1 MWRQVRHEPPLL
13 RSQSVLLGQ
22 MPRRLQRP
30 LGAFERT
37 PALPLPSPLKEI
49 GHASLH
55 LLRHALLLAV
65 ALPKRM
71 AANKVIGGYTL

>member
-1 MWRQVRHEPPLL
+1 MSRHYYDRKAFCSAKCLAAYKGHWERLKERL
-13 RSQSVLLGQ
+13 RSLF
-22 MPRRLQRP
+22 RP
-30 LGAFERT
+30 
-37 PALPLPSPLKEI
+37 PVKEI